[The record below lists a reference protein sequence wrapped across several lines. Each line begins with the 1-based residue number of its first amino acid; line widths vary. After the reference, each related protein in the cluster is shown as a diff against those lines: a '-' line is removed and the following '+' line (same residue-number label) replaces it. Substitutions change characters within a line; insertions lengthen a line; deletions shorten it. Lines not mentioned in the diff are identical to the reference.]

1 MNVCRGGSWAGVALA
16 VLLVAAGCGPGPT
29 DEAQLIA
36 IDDGL
41 TPVMTPDQ
49 VARIV
54 LAGIRDN
61 EAIVGRAL
69 APRRILRMSVTTSDR
84 VNRIE
89 PGAGNDPQQRQGG
102 QTSIVWVVR
111 AQGTFATR
119 RIRLGAQAPTAT
131 TGFYVIAD
139 SDGTITDF
147 GFP

>member
-1 MNVCRGGSWAGVALA
+1 MKTGRGGSWAGIVLA
-16 VLLVAAGCGPGPT
+16 VLIVATGCGPGPN
-29 DEAQLIA
+29 DEAQVVE
-36 IDDGL
+36 IDEGL
-41 TPVMTPDQ
+41 TPVMTPEQ

-54 LAGIRDN
+54 LAGIRDS

-84 VNRIE
+84 VGRFE
-89 PGAGNDPQQRQGG
+89 TGAGNDPQLRPVG
-102 QTSIVWVVR
+102 QPSIVWIVR

-131 TGFYVIAD
+131 TGYYVIAD
-139 SDGTITDF
+139 ADGSITDF